1 MGGPLRSSSLP
12 PRPVAFYAGDNDS
25 IVLRLAS
32 SKACTPPTHTHAHK
46 LAHTL
51 FFYVFDVKFYANCWV
66 TFARLKLN

>member
-25 IVLRLAS
+25 IVLRLAP
-32 SKACTPPTHTHAHK
+32 SKACTPHTHT
-46 LAHTL
+46 LAHT
-51 FFYVFDVKFYANCWV
+51 FFFDVFDVKCYVNCWV